1 MVELRRGGSPR
12 LVVGPVSLLDWARRH
27 RIAAQLL
34 IALAVAFATRA
45 WLFGDPVIQIDEQ
58 FYLLTGDRLLHGAIP
73 YVDIWD
79 RKPVGIFLLYAGI
92 RLLGGEG
99 IYQYQVV
106 ATLFAAGTAF
116 LIAGMAMRFTNGR
129 GAALA
134 GASYLLWL
142 LIFDGAGGQTPV
154 FYNLLMAGAGTL
166 VLRLVADEVTP
177 RRLLFGGTAAM
188 LLVGLAM
195 QIKYSVLF
203 EGVFFGLALLWRA
216 FRLGM
221 RPAAILGS
229 ALLWILAALLPTLAA
244 LAWYAQIRH
253 LDAFLYAN
261 FESIFQRDTVPPKKL
276 LSRLLG
282 LIGLALPLLLC
293 AFAGWRLARRSAP
306 SPQAAARSFAWGWLA
321 ASLVGVALFGT
332 YFIHYF
338 LPVLTPLTLACAGL
352 LGDRDAGVA
361 IVSSRGVR
369 RISIAAFLAVT
380 GVGLTLATVPKRIKH
395 RGHAPEVRA
404 LAANIRANLH
414 GCLFAYDA
422 DPILYLMTQ
431 ACLPTT
437 RIFPNHLN
445 DQTEANAVGVDT
457 VRETARI
464 FARNRP
470 DLVVLSEPADP
481 DVNEATRALVE
492 HAVAT
497 EYRPI
502 FRIRIGS
509 HDRVLF
515 KRLSPAARPPATVA
529 TRTAGLTHKS
539 T

>member
-1 MVELRRGGSPR
+1 MI
-12 LVVGPVSLLDWARRH
+12 LLDLARRH
-27 RIAAQLL
+27 RSLAQLL

-58 FYLLTGDRLLHGAIP
+58 FYLLTGDRLLHGALP

-79 RKPVGIFLLYAGI
+79 RKPVGIFLLYAGV

-106 ATLFAAGTAF
+106 ATLFAAATAF
-116 LIAGMAMRFTNGR
+116 LIAQMATRFTNGR

-154 FYNLLMAGAGTL
+154 FYNLFMTGAGAL
-166 VLRLVADEVTP
+166 VLWLVAAETSP

-188 LLVGLAM
+188 LLVGLAL

-203 EGVFFGLALLWRA
+203 EGVFFGLVLLWRA
-216 FRLGM
+216 WRLDL
-221 RPAAILGS
+221 RPAAILGA
-229 ALLWILAALLPTLAA
+229 ALLWISAALLPTVAA
-244 LAWYAQIRH
+244 LAYYAQAGH

-261 FESIFQRDTVPPKKL
+261 FQSIFQRENAPSNKL

-293 AFAGWRLARRSAP
+293 AHAGWRLARRSPP
-306 SPQAAARSFAWGWLA
+306 SPQTAARRFVWSWLA
-321 ASLVGVALFGT
+321 ASLAGLLAFGT
-332 YFIHYF
+332 YFTHYF
-338 LPVLTPLTLACAGL
+338 LPVLVPLTLACAGL
-352 LGDRDAGVA
+352 LGDRQAGVA

-369 RISIAAFLAVT
+369 RISIAGFLAVT
-380 GVGLTLATVPKRIKH
+380 GVGLALATVPKRVKH
-395 RGHAPEVRA
+395 RGHEPEVRA

-422 DPILYLMTQ
+422 DPILYLMSQ

-445 DQTEANAVGVDT
+445 DETEANAIGIDP

-464 FARNRP
+464 FRGRP
-470 DLVVLSEPADP
+470 DLVVLSSPADP
-481 DVNEATRALVE
+481 GFNQATRAMVE

-497 EYRPI
+497 DYRPI

-509 HDRVLF
+509 HERVVF
-515 KRLSPAARPPATVA
+515 KRRAAEARPSAALATEDSA
-529 TRTAGLTHKS
+529 RRAG
-539 T
+539 